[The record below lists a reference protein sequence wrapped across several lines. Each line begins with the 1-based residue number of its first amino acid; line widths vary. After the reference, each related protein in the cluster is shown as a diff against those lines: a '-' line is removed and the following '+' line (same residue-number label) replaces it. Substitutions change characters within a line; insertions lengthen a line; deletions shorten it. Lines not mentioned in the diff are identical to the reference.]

1 MTLNISP
8 EKMAEYRAGARK
20 REAESQAALDER
32 FELAWQLARQG
43 ADILRRQF
51 GATKV
56 VVFGSLVNRQRFFE
70 RSDIDLAVWG
80 IPEHLYLHAL
90 GRLLDLTTDF
100 SVDLVRVEEARE
112 HMSRSIETEGVE
124 L

>member
-20 REAESQAALDER
+20 REAERQAALDER

-51 GATKV
+51 GAANV
-56 VVFGSLVNRQRFFE
+56 VAFGSLVDRQLFHQ

-80 IPEHLYLHAL
+80 IPELNYLRAL
-90 GRLLDLTTDF
+90 GSLLDLSTEF
-100 SVDLVRVEEARE
+100 SFDLVMVEAAPERL
-112 HMSRSIETEGVE
+112 RQRIERDGKKI
-124 L
+124 